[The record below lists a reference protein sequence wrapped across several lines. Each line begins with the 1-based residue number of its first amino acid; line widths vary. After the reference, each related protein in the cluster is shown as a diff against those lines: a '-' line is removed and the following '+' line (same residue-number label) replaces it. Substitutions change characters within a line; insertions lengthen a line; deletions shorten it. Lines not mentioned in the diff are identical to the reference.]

1 MLQSKSSRLGSY
13 SARATMRGSLLCA
26 LCALGA
32 AVPAPIKDTVLT
44 ITPPSAD
51 RAHDHADGPTHGG
64 ATGANATDPEAPPET
79 LTAKSEAG
87 AAASPETHDA
97 TQAGATASASL
108 IDAAAPGSGGASF
121 VSVSPDGK
129 VAALE
134 EKMATL
140 EAKLLAA
147 NVALEEKVAT
157 LQAKL
162 LAAKTEPPEEAAPL
176 STTTAPSRSLAAL
189 VPEFDGRQ
197 EGRRRRDTSAGEERD
212 VAPEREST
220 SGRVHAEGDPQA
232 RRHADRHE
240 RVPRHGGAHET
251 ERAGGS
257 RCPALAAAGHGER
270 HHVEH
275 YRAEER

>member
-1 MLQSKSSRLGSY
+1 M
-13 SARATMRGSLLCA
+13 RASLLCA

-44 ITPPSAD
+44 MTPPSAD

-79 LTAKSEAG
+79 LIAKSEAG

-97 TQAGATASASL
+97 TRAGATASASL

-134 EKMATL
+134 EKVATL

-157 LQAKL
+157 LEAKL
-162 LAAKTEPPEEAAPL
+162 LAAKTEPPKE
-176 STTTAPSRSLAAL
+176 
-189 VPEFDGRQ
+189 
-197 EGRRRRDTSAGEERD
+197 RRRRS
-212 VAPEREST
+212 
-220 SGRVHAEGDPQA
+220 A
-232 RRHADRHE
+232 RRRARPARSPRSC
-240 RVPRHGGAHET
+240 RVRRRPGRAPATRRIRRGRTRRRTGA
-251 ERAGGS
+251 
-257 RCPALAAAGHGER
+257 
-270 HHVEH
+270 
-275 YRAEER
+275 